1 ASTSSAIPC
10 TSTCD
15 CPSRRS
21 FPTRR
26 SSDLVDERLLHHPG
40 RQRDQLQDPHLHPPL
55 ARAAAAATRGGGNRA
70 RPTDGRWAGCPGRR
84 QRGSA
89 AVSFWKSLLGK
100 SEPKRANLDA
110 LFSLPSAAIT
120 LQASLGF
127 TPTGVGSVCF
137 RAAEGAAFAGTRA
150 EVTALLRAD
159 GTHVT
164 EDTDEYG
171 YTWLTDRHEP
181 SDLTGLVTE
190 LHGVNST
197 LEAHGFGPGLLCS
210 LVHFR

>member
-1 ASTSSAIPC
+1 M
-10 TSTCD
+10 
-15 CPSRRS
+15 
-21 FPTRR
+21 
-26 SSDLVDERLLHHPG
+26 
-40 RQRDQLQDPHLHPPL
+40 
-55 ARAAAAATRGGGNRA
+55 
-70 RPTDGRWAGCPGRR
+70 
-84 QRGSA
+84 
-89 AVSFWKSLLGK
+89 SFWKSLLGK

-210 LVHFR
+210 LVHFRDPAERRLALVYLYKQGTFYPFAPSGPQQRDNMLEIQVRDAIAGDLPIERELSRWLAVWGAPEL